1 MSMETVGAKIPSG
14 RWWHILPPT
23 IIIYII
29 AYMDRMNISFAMA
42 GGMNESLGLSMTMSG
57 FSAGIFF
64 FGYMVLQIPG
74 GHWAE
79 HGSAK
84 RFIMYTIIG
93 WGVISGLTG
102 FVQNG
107 WQLLTMRFLLGV
119 AEGGLYPAILILIAN
134 WFPTKEIGRANAI
147 WLMSMPLSAVVT
159 GPVSGWIIQTY
170 NWRSLFY
177 LEGVISLALLF
188 IWMPLISD
196 NPSEAKWISKEE
208 REFLVTTL
216 AREKVER
223 QAVFD
228 KAGTGKVSYKKL
240 FADKHLW
247 MMTLIYVCYTT
258 GQNGYTIW
266 LPTILKNLTKM
277 SLTNVGWLSAL
288 PFIMA
293 LGGLYMFGALS
304 DKSGNRRLNTA
315 VSIGGFAVFFTFAT
329 LFPGQIW
336 FSFFLL
342 VITGVFTKA
351 LQSPFWAMPALLF
364 TAGRSGAAR
373 GFINGFGNLGGF
385 IGPPLTGWLAST
397 TGDMKYGIYGLACIL
412 LLGSA
417 VTMMLPK
424 VTAGF
429 AKVDAEAQKPT
440 VKA

>member
-1 MSMETVGAKIPSG
+1 MSMDTGAAKIPRG

-93 WGVISGLTG
+93 WGVISGITG
-102 FVQNG
+102 LVQSG
-107 WQLLTMRFLLGV
+107 WQLLLMRFLLGV
-119 AEGGLYPAILILIAN
+119 AEGGLYPAILVIIAN
-134 WFPTKEIGRANAI
+134 WFPSKEIGRANAI
-147 WLMSMPLSAVVT
+147 FLMSLPLSAVVT
-159 GPVSGWIIQTY
+159 SPVSGWIIQT
-170 NWRSLFY
+170 NDWRWLFY

-188 IWMPLISD
+188 IWMPLMSD
-196 NPSEAKWISKEE
+196 RPSDAKWISKEE
-208 REFLVTTL
+208 KDFLVTTL
-216 AREKVER
+216 AREKAER
-223 QAVFD
+223 QAIFE
-228 KAGTGKVSYKKL
+228 KAGTHVVSYKKL
-240 FADKHLW
+240 LTDKYLW
-247 MMTLIYVCYTT
+247 MMTLIYLCYTT
-258 GQNGYTIW
+258 GQYGYTIW

-277 SLTNVGWLSAL
+277 SLTNVGWLSTL

-293 LGGLYMFGALS
+293 LGGLYVFGALS
-304 DKSGNRRLNTA
+304 DKTGNRRLYTA
-315 VSIGGFAVFFTFAT
+315 MSIGGFAVFFTCAT

-342 VITGVFTKA
+342 VITGFFTKSM
-351 LQSPFWAMPALLF
+351 QSTFWSMPPVLF
-364 TAGRSGAAR
+364 ASGLSGGAR
-373 GFINGFGNLGGF
+373 GFINGVGNLGGF
-385 IGPPLTGWLAST
+385 AGPTLAGWLASM
-397 TGDMKYGIYGLACIL
+397 TGDMKYGIYGLVCAL
-412 LLGSA
+412 LLGTA
-417 VTMMLPK
+417 VTMLLPK

-429 AKVDAEAQKPT
+429 ANGKAEAKKPVVT
-440 VKA
+440 A